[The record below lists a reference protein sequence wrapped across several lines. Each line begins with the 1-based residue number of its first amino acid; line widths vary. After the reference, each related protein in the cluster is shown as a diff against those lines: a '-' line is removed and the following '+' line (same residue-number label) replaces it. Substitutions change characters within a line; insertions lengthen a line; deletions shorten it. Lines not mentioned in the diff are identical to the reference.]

1 MSPSRRRMLPWIAL
15 VVIYVV
21 WGSTYLAIKLV
32 VDEMPPL
39 AAAGLR
45 FSIAGILMTAI
56 AAWVERDEPR
66 PTRRQLV
73 DYALVGVALLALG
86 NGCVMWAETRI
97 PSSLAALIVAT
108 VPLWMTLLDG
118 LRPDGQKW
126 TARAWTGVAIGLL
139 GVGLIV
145 RPEAGIG
152 PREMPGVLA
161 LIAASLVWTIA
172 SLYAQSVPKRLPV
185 LTASAVEMVAG
196 GLVLLVASPLVGESL
211 AGFGTASPRAWLGL
225 AYLLIFGSLVAFT
238 AFAYC
243 LNELPATTVGTYA
256 YVNPVVAVALGS
268 LVLGEPLSMSMAA
281 GGALIL
287 LAVVIATTGRKQP
300 ARPTIATLPPE
311 QRITAPLPERRT
323 A

>member
-1 MSPSRRRMLPWIAL
+1 VSPARRRLLPWIAL
-15 VVIYVV
+15 GTIYVV

-32 VDEMPPL
+32 VHEMPPL
-39 AAAGLR
+39 AAAGFR
-45 FSIAGILMTAI
+45 FSIAGLLMTAI
-56 AAWVERDEPR
+56 AAWVERDHPR
-66 PTRRQLV
+66 PTLRQLA
-73 DYALVGVALLALG
+73 DYALVGIALLAVS

-108 VPLWMTLLDG
+108 VPLWLTLLDG
-118 LRPDGQKW
+118 LRPGGQPW
-126 TARAWTGVAIGLL
+126 TARAWTGVAIGLG
-139 GVGLIV
+139 GVALIV

-161 LIAASLVWTIA
+161 LLGASFVWTLA
-172 SLYAQSVPKRLPV
+172 SLYAQNVSRRLPV
-185 LTASAVEMVAG
+185 LTASAVEMVAA
-196 GLVLLVASPLVGESL
+196 GLVLLVASPLFGESL
-211 AGFGTASPRAWLGL
+211 AGFATASSRAWLALG
-225 AYLLIFGSLVAFT
+225 YLGIFGSLVAFT

-256 YVNPVVAVALGS
+256 YVNPVVAVLLGS
-268 LVLGEPLSMSMAA
+268 LALGEPLSLSMAG

-300 ARPTIATLPPE
+300 RPTIATLPPE
-311 QRITAPLPERRT
+311 EAVTAPLPTRRT

>member
-1 MSPSRRRMLPWIAL
+1 MSPSRRRILPWIAL
-15 VVIYVV
+15 ATIYVV
-21 WGSTYLAIKLV
+21 WGSTYLAIKVV

-45 FSIAGILMTAI
+45 FSIAGVLMTAI
-56 AAWVERDEPR
+56 AAWAERDQPR

-73 DYALVGVALLALG
+73 DYALVGIALLALG

-108 VPLWMTLLDG
+108 VPLWMTLVEG
-118 LRPDGQKW
+118 LRPGGQKW
-126 TARAWTGVAIGLL
+126 TVRAWIGVAIGLV

-152 PREMPGVLA
+152 PREMPGVVA
-161 LIAASLVWTIA
+161 LIGASLVWTLA
-172 SLYAQSVPKRLPV
+172 STYAQNVPRRLPV
-185 LTASAVEMVAG
+185 FTASAVEMVAG
-196 GLVLLVASPLVGESL
+196 GLVLLVASPLAGESL
-211 AGFGTASPRAWLGL
+211 DGFATASPRAWVALG
-225 AYLLIFGSLVAFT
+225 YLLIFGSLVAFT

-243 LNELPATTVGTYA
+243 LNELPVTTVGTYA

-268 LVLGEPLSMSMAA
+268 AVLGEPLSMAMAA

-287 LAVVIATTGRKQP
+287 LAVVIATTGRRP
-300 ARPTIATLPPE
+300 PRPTIATLPPE
-311 QRITAPLPERRT
+311 QELTGPLPERRT